1 MEKKF
6 GFCLKKSI
14 EIASKRPLLLN
25 YKFYATKSCTPPPE
39 QIKGKSSEHIIDTYR
54 RSPSL
59 QA

>member
-39 QIKGKSSEHIIDTYR
+39 QIKGKTVRTSHSY
-54 RSPSL
+54 L
-59 QA
+59 